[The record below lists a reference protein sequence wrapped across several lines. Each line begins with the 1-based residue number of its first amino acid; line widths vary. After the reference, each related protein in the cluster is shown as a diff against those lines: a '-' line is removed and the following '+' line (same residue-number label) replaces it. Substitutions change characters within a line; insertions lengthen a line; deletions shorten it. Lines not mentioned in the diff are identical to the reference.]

1 MQISSLDSFTRK
13 IGIVAIA
20 GYQKHISPHKG
31 FVCAHRILYGGESC
45 SAYIKRVITEEGLSA
60 AWGKSHTRFQ
70 ACKQADL
77 TLQAHKMKR
86 RVLHM
91 ENSEPTEQADAETE
105 GDEQSKY
112 SRQKSSNSYSSESS
126 CGDSCSDCSDIPDC
140 SGLTDCA
147 SLDCSG
153 ADCGSLD
160 CSHADCSSLDCSSA
174 DCGSLDCGG
183 CGN

>member
-45 SAYIKRVITEEGLSA
+45 SAYIKRVIAEEGLSA

-70 ACKQADL
+70 ACKQANL

-86 RVLHM
+86 RVSHM

-112 SRQKSSNSYSSESS
+112 SRQKSSNSYSSGSS
-126 CGDSCSDCSDIPDC
+126 SSDSCSDCPDCSDIPDC
-140 SGLTDCA
+140 SGADC
-147 SLDCSG
+147 SLPDCSG
-153 ADCGSLD
+153 ADCGSFD
-160 CSHADCSSLDCSSA
+160 CSGA

>member
-31 FVCAHRILYGGESC
+31 FVCAHRVLYGGESC
-45 SAYIKRVITEEGLSA
+45 SAYIKRVIAEEGLSA

-70 ACKQADL
+70 ACKQANL

-86 RVLHM
+86 RVLHT
-91 ENSEPTEQADAETE
+91 ENSEPTEQAGEETE

-112 SRQKSSNSYSSESS
+112 SRQKSSNSYSSDSS
-126 CGDSCSDCSDIPDC
+126 SSDSCSDCPDCSDIPDC
-140 SGLTDCA
+140 SGA
-147 SLDCSG
+147 DCSLPDCSD
-153 ADCGSLD
+153 ADCG
-160 CSHADCSSLDCSSA
+160 AFDCSSA